1 MLDPDIVSIIK
12 RLTIAFVPLM
22 LGIILHE
29 VAHGWMANRR
39 GDPTAALLGR
49 LTLNPIPHI
58 DPMGLLFFALTS
70 AFGPVV
76 LGWAKPVPINP
87 RNFRNITSDIMA
99 VSLAGPV
106 TNFLLALIS
115 AGLLKVFLFL
125 LPYSTWHTVP
135 SWQFF
140 LLMLYASI
148 TINCSLAWFNLMPIP
163 PLDGS
168 KVAWSFMPPRL
179 GYRFMQ
185 LERYGLLI
193 VFLLMFVGVFR
204 FVLTPL
210 VNGTTQLILTLFGL

>member
-1 MLDPDIVSIIK
+1 MFDPDFVSIIK
-12 RLTIAFVPLM
+12 RLSFAFVPLV

-39 GDPTAALLGR
+39 GDPTAALMGR

-58 DPMGLLFFALTS
+58 DPVGLLFFVLTS
-70 AFGPVV
+70 IFSPVV

-87 RNFRNITSDIMA
+87 RNFRNITSDILA

-115 AGLLKVFLFL
+115 AGLLKLFLIL
-125 LPYSTWHTVP
+125 LPYHAWNTVP

-148 TINCSLAWFNLMPIP
+148 TINCSLAWFNLLPIP

-168 KVAWSFMPPRL
+168 KVAWSLMPPRL

-185 LERYGLLI
+185 LERYGMMI
-193 VFLLMFVGVFR
+193 VFLLMFTGVFR

-210 VNGTTQLILTLFGL
+210 VNGTTQLILTLFDL